1 MRKLFVLVT
10 VLVTTF
16 ALSSCSS
23 GSDKP
28 NSNVPDKPPASVHK
42 VNAADYQNS
51 YGSYV
56 FRVAGG
62 TVWCTINGTPNMVVC
77 EQNEVDVAYKIPDT
91 PSTCQGAW
99 GYQGRLW
106 AYQPSMGK
114 IADWYCASGLYSDPE
129 GAYDLPSGS
138 AIEVGDITCYAS
150 DVVVRCDNKQ
160 GQYLALGS
168 EVYGFSN

>member
-1 MRKLFVLVT
+1 MRKLLVLAT
-10 VLVTTF
+10 ILVTTF

-23 GSDKP
+23 DNGS
-28 NSNVPDKPPASVHK
+28 STSHVPDKPPASAHK
-42 VNAADYQNS
+42 VNAADYQNN

-56 FRVAGG
+56 FRIAGG
-62 TVWCTINGTPNMVVC
+62 TVWCTINGVPNFVVC
-77 EQNEVDVAYKIPDT
+77 EQNEVDVAYKIPET

-99 GYQGRLW
+99 GYQAKLW
-106 AYQPSMGK
+106 AYQPSQGK
-114 IADWYCASGLYSDPE
+114 IADWFCASGLYSDPQ

-138 AIEVGDITCYAS
+138 AIVVGDITCYAA
-150 DVVVRCDNKQ
+150 DAVVRCDNLN

>member
-1 MRKLFVLVT
+1 MRKALVLIT
-10 VLVTTF
+10 VLFTTL
-16 ALSSCSS
+16 AMSGCSS
-23 GSDKP
+23 SS
-28 NSNVPDKPPASVHK
+28 SNGTSNIPDKAPATAHK
-42 VNAADYQNS
+42 VNAADYQNN
-51 YGSYV
+51 YGAYV

-62 TVWCTINGTPNMVVC
+62 TVWCTINNVPNFVVC

-99 GYQGRLW
+99 GYQARLW
-106 AYQPSMGK
+106 AYQPSVGK
-114 IADWYCASGLYSDPE
+114 IADWNCASGLYSDPT

-138 AIEVGDITCYAS
+138 EIVVGDITCYAS
-150 DVVVRCDNKQ
+150 DKVVRCDNLK